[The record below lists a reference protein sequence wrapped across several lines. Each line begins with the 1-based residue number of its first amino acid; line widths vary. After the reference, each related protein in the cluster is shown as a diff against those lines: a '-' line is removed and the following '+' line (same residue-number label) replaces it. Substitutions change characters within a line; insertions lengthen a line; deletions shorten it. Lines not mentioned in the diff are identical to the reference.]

1 MEFLANW
8 GLFAVKLVTVL
19 VFVFLL
25 VSLLI
30 SLAMQAKAHNEDD
43 KDKIKF
49 KFTNLFNFYKD
60 NVDKL
65 DAAID
70 EFDESKSDKEKKAYL
85 KQKVKALKTAPEKLR
100 EEKAERIKKAE
111 EQGEFCP
118 EHLYVIDFDG
128 DARASQVDE
137 LTSKV
142 NLILAKA
149 TDKDEVIIKLTSPG
163 GVVNGYGLCASQLE
177 RIRNKGIN
185 LVACVDTV
193 AASGGYMMACVASKI
208 VAAPFSYVGS
218 IGVVAQIPNFNK
230 VLKNHDVEYEQVTAG
245 KYKRTLTMFG
255 ENTPEA
261 RDKFKQEIT
270 LIHNRFKAIVA
281 KYRTKLDIENIAT
294 GEYWLAEDA
303 KELNLV
309 DQISTFDEYLQN
321 RLDFTKV
328 CAIKISIDKDEKKS
342 LKDILKKLLMA
353 KTWIKTVRKQ
363 LTKAVECDNQYQI
376 K

>member
-85 KQKVKALKTAPEKLR
+85 KQKSKALKTEPQKLR

-111 EQGEFCP
+111 AQGEFCP
-118 EHLYVIDFDG
+118 EHLFVIDFDG

-137 LTSKV
+137 LTKKV

-149 TDKDEVIIKLTSPG
+149 TSKDEVIINLTSPG

>member
-85 KQKVKALKTAPEKLR
+85 KQKAKALKTAPEKLR

-281 KYRTKLDIENIAT
+281 KYRTKIDIENIAT

>member
-85 KQKVKALKTAPEKLR
+85 KQKAKALKTAPEKLR

-137 LTSKV
+137 LTKKV

-193 AASGGYMMACVASKI
+193 SASGGYMMACVASKI

-328 CAIKISIDKDEKKS
+328 CAIKISIDKDENKS

>member
-85 KQKVKALKTAPEKLR
+85 NQKAKALKTAPEKLR
-100 EEKAERIKKAE
+100 EEKAESIKKAE

>member
-19 VFVFLL
+19 VFIFLL

-85 KQKVKALKTAPEKLR
+85 KQKAKALKTAPEKLR

>member
-85 KQKVKALKTAPEKLR
+85 KQKAKALKTAPEKLR

-342 LKDILKKLLMA
+342 LKDILKKLD
-353 KTWIKTVRKQ
+353 RKS
-363 LTKAVECDNQYQI
+363 VV
-376 K
+376 

>member
-85 KQKVKALKTAPEKLR
+85 KQKAKALKTAPEKLR

-342 LKDILKKLLMA
+342 LKDKLKKLLMA

>member
-65 DAAID
+65 DVAID

-85 KQKVKALKTAPEKLR
+85 KQKAKALKTAPEKLR

>member
-43 KDKIKF
+43 NDKIKF

-60 NVDKL
+60 NIDKL

-85 KQKVKALKTAPEKLR
+85 KQKAKALKTAPEKLR

-193 AASGGYMMACVASKI
+193 AASGGYMMSCVASKI

>member
-1 MEFLANW
+1 MEFLADW

-85 KQKVKALKTAPEKLR
+85 KQKAKALKTAPEKLR

>member
-65 DAAID
+65 DAVID

-85 KQKVKALKTAPEKLR
+85 KQKAKALKTAPEKLR

-328 CAIKISIDKDEKKS
+328 CAIKISIDKDENKS

>member
-43 KDKIKF
+43 NDKIKF

-85 KQKVKALKTAPEKLR
+85 KQKAKALKTAPEKLR

-255 ENTPEA
+255 QNTPEA

>member
-30 SLAMQAKAHNEDD
+30 SLAMQAKAHNQDD

-85 KQKVKALKTAPEKLR
+85 KQKAKALKTEPQKLR

-111 EQGEFCP
+111 AQGEFCP
-118 EHLYVIDFDG
+118 EHLFVIDFDG

-137 LTSKV
+137 LTKKV

-149 TDKDEVIIKLTSPG
+149 TSKDEVIINLTSPG

>member
-85 KQKVKALKTAPEKLR
+85 KQKAKALKTAPEKLR

-321 RLDFTKV
+321 RLDFTKD

>member
-43 KDKIKF
+43 QDKIKF
-49 KFTNLFNFYKD
+49 KFTNLFNFFKD

-70 EFDESKSDKEKKAYL
+70 EFDESKSDKEKKTYL
-85 KQKVKALKTAPEKLR
+85 KQKAKALKTAPEKLR

>member
-65 DAAID
+65 DAVID

-85 KQKVKALKTAPEKLR
+85 KQKAKALKTELQKLR
-100 EEKAERIKKAE
+100 EDKAERIKKAE

>member
-1 MEFLANW
+1 MEFLASW

-85 KQKVKALKTAPEKLR
+85 KQKAKALKTAPEKLR

>member
-65 DAAID
+65 DAVID

-85 KQKVKALKTAPEKLR
+85 KQKAKALKTEPQKLR

-111 EQGEFCP
+111 AQGEFCP
-118 EHLYVIDFDG
+118 EHLFVIDFDG

-137 LTSKV
+137 LTKKV

>member
-30 SLAMQAKAHNEDD
+30 SLAMQAKAHNQDD

-85 KQKVKALKTAPEKLR
+85 KQKAKALKTAPEKLR

>member
-65 DAAID
+65 DAVID

-85 KQKVKALKTAPEKLR
+85 KQKAKALKTAPEKLR

-128 DARASQVDE
+128 DARASQVEE

>member
-30 SLAMQAKAHNEDD
+30 SLAMQAKAHNQDD

-65 DAAID
+65 DAVID

-85 KQKVKALKTAPEKLR
+85 KQKAKALKTEPQKLR

-111 EQGEFCP
+111 AQGEFCP
-118 EHLYVIDFDG
+118 EHLFVIDFDG

-137 LTSKV
+137 LTKKV

>member
-30 SLAMQAKAHNEDD
+30 SLAMQAKVHNEDD

-85 KQKVKALKTAPEKLR
+85 KQKAKALKTAPEKLR

>member
-85 KQKVKALKTAPEKLR
+85 KQKAKALKTAPEKLR

-328 CAIKISIDKDEKKS
+328 CAIKISLDKDEKKS

>member
-1 MEFLANW
+1 MEFLADW

-30 SLAMQAKAHNEDD
+30 SLAMQAKAHNQDD

-65 DAAID
+65 DAVID

-85 KQKVKALKTAPEKLR
+85 KQKAKALKTEPQKLR

-111 EQGEFCP
+111 AQGEFCP
-118 EHLYVIDFDG
+118 EHLFVIDFDG

-137 LTSKV
+137 LTKKV

>member
-85 KQKVKALKTAPEKLR
+85 KQKAKALKTEPQKLR

-111 EQGEFCP
+111 AQGEFCP
-118 EHLYVIDFDG
+118 EHLFVIDFDG

-137 LTSKV
+137 LTKKV

-149 TDKDEVIIKLTSPG
+149 TSKDEVIINLTSPG

>member
-1 MEFLANW
+1 MEFLADW

-30 SLAMQAKAHNEDD
+30 SLAMQAKAHNQDD

-85 KQKVKALKTAPEKLR
+85 KQKAKALKTEPQKLR

-111 EQGEFCP
+111 AQGEFCP
-118 EHLYVIDFDG
+118 EHLFVIDFDG

-137 LTSKV
+137 LTKKV

-149 TDKDEVIIKLTSPG
+149 TSKDEVIINLTSPG
-163 GVVNGYGLCASQLE
+163 GVVNGYGLCASQLK

-218 IGVVAQIPNFNK
+218 IGVVAQIPNFYK

>member
-65 DAAID
+65 DAVID

-85 KQKVKALKTAPEKLR
+85 KQKAKALKTEPQKLR
-100 EEKAERIKKAE
+100 EDKAERIKKAE

-118 EHLYVIDFDG
+118 EHLFVIDFDG

-137 LTSKV
+137 LTKKV

-245 KYKRTLTMFG
+245 KYKRPLTMFR

>member
-85 KQKVKALKTAPEKLR
+85 KQKAKALKTAPEKLR

-281 KYRTKLDIENIAT
+281 KYRTKLDIDNIAT

>member
-85 KQKVKALKTAPEKLR
+85 KQKAKALKTAPEKLR

>member
-43 KDKIKF
+43 QDKIKF
-49 KFTNLFNFYKD
+49 KFTNLFNFFKD

-85 KQKVKALKTAPEKLR
+85 KQKAKALKTAPEKLR

>member
-85 KQKVKALKTAPEKLR
+85 KQKAKALKTAPEKLR

-193 AASGGYMMACVASKI
+193 AASGGYMMACVALKI

>member
-85 KQKVKALKTAPEKLR
+85 KQKAKALKTAPEKLR

-111 EQGEFCP
+111 EQGEFFP

-193 AASGGYMMACVASKI
+193 AASGGYMMVCVASKI

>member
-1 MEFLANW
+1 MEFLADW
-8 GLFAVKLVTVL
+8 GLFAVKLVSVL

-25 VSLLI
+25 LSLLI
-30 SLAMQAKAHNEDD
+30 SLAMQAKAHNQDD

-85 KQKVKALKTAPEKLR
+85 KQKAKALKTEPQKLR

-111 EQGEFCP
+111 AQGEFCP
-118 EHLYVIDFDG
+118 EHLFVIDFDG

-137 LTSKV
+137 LTKKV

-149 TDKDEVIIKLTSPG
+149 TSKDEVIINLTSPG

-281 KYRTKLDIENIAT
+281 KYRTKLDIENIAS

>member
-30 SLAMQAKAHNEDD
+30 SLAMQAKGHNEDD

-85 KQKVKALKTAPEKLR
+85 KQKAKALKTAPEKLR

>member
-85 KQKVKALKTAPEKLR
+85 KQKAKALKTAPQKLR

>member
-85 KQKVKALKTAPEKLR
+85 KQKAKALKTAPEKLR

-218 IGVVAQIPNFNK
+218 IGVEAQIPNFNK

>member
-85 KQKVKALKTAPEKLR
+85 KQKAKALKTAPQKLR

-163 GVVNGYGLCASQLE
+163 GVVNGYGLCANQLE

-281 KYRTKLDIENIAT
+281 KYRTKIDIENIAT

>member
-65 DAAID
+65 DAVID

-85 KQKVKALKTAPEKLR
+85 KQKAKALKTEPQKLR
-100 EEKAERIKKAE
+100 EDKAERIKKAE

-137 LTSKV
+137 LTKKV